1 MSENTRKINIDLET
15 LKIPSGGKTRKKRDP
30 TEERKIKV
38 RTPPKAQNKSLKRNL
53 LKFIRNQQD
62 RKMQGDMPQGDTQQ
76 DLDFKSDF
84 KESLEYLSDV
94 AKKNDIPKQSY
105 NKTLKALASPLPSIP
120 LPSIPLLPDV
130 SSMLNPSGIPFSL
143 PQPKYGCLKG
153 GRLPSY
159 KQYTRRLYED
169 TPQQFK
175 NVPVFK
181 PPTAVRPPAVI
192 QPPAAVQP
200 PAVIQP
206 PTAVQPPEVLPKPT
220 DMLQQ
225 PPSLI
230 PSPNIN
236 LSKLNMLK
244 EMSDQLTVSK
254 PPPSKKRRKTT
265 RRTYKI
271 GKSKT
276 APKVSVLISNRTIR
290 NQISNK
296 SQMLK
301 QMPIQDIKKYLC
313 KNGFIKV
320 GSIAPNDVLRK
331 MYETA
336 MLACGEI
343 HNYSPENL
351 VYNYFNIDT
360 PNN

>member
-1 MSENTRKINIDLET
+1 
-15 LKIPSGGKTRKKRDP
+15 
-30 TEERKIKV
+30 
-38 RTPPKAQNKSLKRNL
+38 
-53 LKFIRNQQD
+53 
-62 RKMQGDMPQGDTQQ
+62 
-76 DLDFKSDF
+76 
-84 KESLEYLSDV
+84 
-94 AKKNDIPKQSY
+94 
-105 NKTLKALASPLPSIP
+105 
-120 LPSIPLLPDV
+120 
-130 SSMLNPSGIPFSL
+130 
-143 PQPKYGCLKG
+143 
-153 GRLPSY
+153 LPSY
-159 KQYTRRLYED
+159 KQYTRRQYEN

-175 NVPVFK
+175 NAPIFK
-181 PPTAVRPPAVI
+181 PPEA
-192 QPPAAVQP
+192 
-200 PAVIQP
+200 QP
-206 PTAVQPPEVLPKPT
+206 PTTILPKPIDNILQQPPT
-220 DMLQQ
+220 ILPNPTEILQQQQ

-236 LSKLNMLK
+236 LSKINMLK
-244 EMSDQLTVSK
+244 GMSDQLNISK

-276 APKVSVLISNRTIR
+276 VPKVSVLISNRTIR

-301 QMPIQDIKKYLC
+301 QIPIQDIKKYLC

-351 VYNYFNIDT
+351 VYNYFNTEPI
-360 PNN
+360 NN

>member
-30 TEERKIKV
+30 TEQRKIKV

-62 RKMQGDMPQGDTQQ
+62 RKMQGDMQQGDTQQ

-105 NKTLKALASPLPSIP
+105 NKTLKASSIP

-181 PPTAVRPPAVI
+181 PPTAI
-192 QPPAAVQP
+192 QPT
-200 PAVIQP
+200 VIQP
-206 PTAVQPPEVLPKPT
+206 PTAVQPPAVLPKPA

-254 PPPSKKRRKTT
+254 PLPSKKRRKTT

>member
-15 LKIPSGGKTRKKRDP
+15 FKIPSGNKTRKKRDP
-30 TEERKIKV
+30 TDERKLKV

-62 RKMQGDMPQGDTQQ
+62 RKMNGPISETPLDM
-76 DLDFKSDF
+76 DFKSDF

-94 AKKNDIPKQSY
+94 AKKNDIPKLSY
-105 NKTLKALASPLPSIP
+105 NKTIKNLMTLPVLPIINPIIP
-120 LPSIPLLPDV
+120 DI
-130 SSMLNPSGIPFSL
+130 SSMLNPSGIPFTL

-153 GRLPSY
+153 GRLPLY
-159 KQYTRRLYED
+159 KQYTRKQYEGD
-169 TPQQFK
+169 PQQFK
-175 NVPVFK
+175 NAPVFK
-181 PPTAVRPPAVI
+181 PPVI
-192 QPPAAVQP
+192 QSVFSAVQTP
-200 PAVIQP
+200 PVAQP
-206 PTAVQPPEVLPKPT
+206 TVALPKP
-220 DMLQQ
+220 
-225 PPSLI
+225 PSLV
-230 PSPNIN
+230 PSSNIDLGKIN
-236 LSKLNMLK
+236 MFKGMADRLNI
-244 EMSDQLTVSK
+244 SDLYK
-254 PPPSKKRRKTT
+254 PSPSKKRRKTT

-271 GKSKT
+271 GKSKN

-301 QMPIQDIKKYLC
+301 LIPIHDIKKYLC

-343 HNYSPENL
+343 HNYNPENL
-351 VYNYFNIDT
+351 VYNYFNNELHT
-360 PNN
+360 

>member
-1 MSENTRKINIDLET
+1 MSENTRKINIDMET

-30 TEERKIKV
+30 TEQRKIKV

-120 LPSIPLLPDV
+120 LLPDV

-159 KQYTRRLYED
+159 KQYTRRLYQD

-181 PPTAVRPPAVI
+181 PPTVLQPTVI
-192 QPPAAVQP
+192 QPPTTVQP
-200 PAVIQP
+200 TVIQP
-206 PTAVQPPEVLPKPT
+206 PTAVQPPAKPT

-244 EMSDQLTVSK
+244 EMSDKLTVSK

-351 VYNYFNIDT
+351 VYNYFNT
-360 PNN
+360 EPPNN

>member
-15 LKIPSGGKTRKKRDP
+15 FKIPSGNKTRKKRDP
-30 TEERKIKV
+30 TDERKIKV

-62 RKMQGDMPQGDTQQ
+62 RKMKADSSPISETPLDM
-76 DLDFKSDF
+76 DFKSDF

-94 AKKNDIPKQSY
+94 AKKNDVPKLSY
-105 NKTLKALASPLPSIP
+105 NKTIKNLMTLPAVPIHNP
-120 LPSIPLLPDV
+120 ILPDM
-130 SSMLNPSGIPFSL
+130 SSMLNPSGMPFTL

-153 GRLPSY
+153 GKLPLY
-159 KQYTRRLYED
+159 KQYTRKQYEGD
-169 TPQQFK
+169 PQQFK
-175 NVPVFK
+175 NIPVFK
-181 PPTAVRPPAVI
+181 PPVI
-192 QPPAAVQP
+192 QPVFSAVQP
-200 PAVIQP
+200 LVQTP
-206 PTAVQPPEVLPKPT
+206 PIVQPTVALPKPAE
-220 DMLQQ
+220 Q
-225 PPSLI
+225 PPSLM
-230 PSPNIN
+230 PSPNID
-236 LSKLNMLK
+236 LGKINMFK
-244 EMSDQLTVSK
+244 GMSDRLNISDLYK
-254 PPPSKKRRKTT
+254 PSPSKKRRKTT

-271 GKSKT
+271 GKSKN

-301 QMPIQDIKKYLC
+301 LIPIHDIKKYLC

-343 HNYSPENL
+343 HNYNPENL
-351 VYNYFNIDT
+351 VYNYFNNELPT
-360 PNN
+360 